1 MDVRMPDGTVVT
13 GVPEDI
19 TKAELLA
26 RYTRN
31 QVAAPTDRTIG
42 QSVTDV
48 GAGLLT
54 GLGKVGQFPG
64 QLYGLATG
72 DFTPGVLTQNAKAL
86 EVAGAR
92 LESPQLKAAK
102 VERDTAVQEAAKTGE
117 WEAFKTT
124 FSRTVSNPALITNF
138 LAETAPQLIPSF
150 GAARAV
156 SFAMAGKKALTGEA
170 KEAAAK
176 KAGAAGTAAAIGTGA
191 AQQGADIGAQ
201 TFEDISKHLE
211 KNGMS
216 KEEAAAASIG
226 YARATGA
233 GAAVISL
240 LAQKLPGAKR
250 MEEAFAG
257 VPGTQKGV
265 IGRFVSAGK
274 TGAGEA
280 GSEVVEE
287 TGGKLLQNVA
297 MQQEAPETQ
306 LTAGLGQTAAMA
318 ALGGAGMGAGVGAIS
333 PSAASPEAAPEVPGA
348 EVPAG
353 EVTPT
358 TEGEVTPPEVIPT
371 TEVTPPEETTEV
383 PPTEEEPSIGDYHI
397 GKIEPLAPMFNQI
410 QTKAEQQDVVAQME
424 SVATNPDYSL
434 LGKSDNIDTGAPVI
448 ISDYKI
454 PNDLMGNVEEITGE
468 NGDNIKVQYAVLE
481 ADGILTA
488 NSIEGMPNPDYT
500 NTEERGTRAIYGN
513 NRLTGLQAAYNNG
526 TATDYT
532 PALLDDPAHG
542 IDPAV
547 IAGMDRPVLV
557 RVIPKSTLLPK
568 EAETTDEAPPDTTDF
583 TGESPAIS
591 EEKFGEQ
598 LGAEVDQ
605 GPTWVS
611 QSPGLMSKRSPE
623 LSAAVSNKD
632 VPAVIQH
639 LQKSKN
645 PVVRMVAELA
655 SKAPDFTIS
664 LFAGTPYSRRKN
676 AVGLYTNNQVFLRD
690 QITASNED
698 TVAHE
703 IVHHLTVSAINQPT
717 PEQLPAIARLDK
729 LFLHVKKLL
738 KKEGRVPT
746 VGKTRAYGLTNTKEF
761 LSEGMSNP
769 AFQYELRKI
778 KYQNTTAWGAF
789 TRIVGQIL
797 GIKND
802 TALSE
807 LIAIAEELSPQV
819 ERTEDTGKPIS
830 KVDTGKLISGRSQEL
845 QDAFAKLQAGEITK
859 KDYEDIVNKYRPVT
873 PYTSVPAAGSEQDA
887 KNALTANQ
895 RDKFGIPSKTLTKG
909 YPVGIRLDIPSS
921 PSTKKP
927 NGVWVS
933 TVHEKGSAQGVG
945 KAIGYETATAIS
957 NPTFIMSGKAAG
969 NIAAGG
975 EKSPMATIKGGWNPL
990 SKAEIEALANKH
1002 LNDPEWAQV
1011 GMDPTRH
1018 AYFYNRATLQPIVGG
1033 TEMLQVGPLFLVKN
1047 PKYEGKE
1054 TFDYKEDVSN
1064 KSISDRIK
1072 KILPSQKDNLPPEQ
1086 FDGVD
1091 PAYVDQLSP
1100 IFDPKKTTIVDKI
1113 KSLRENFWAKMA
1125 QGLADQYR
1133 TIKDYS
1139 EEGYMLARLSKSV
1152 DGMLEGL
1159 LFNGEATLT
1168 DGALDV
1174 KKNTQGLMKV
1184 MEPVGTEVS
1193 RYQIWVALSRD
1204 ADLVKSGKA
1213 PSVDKGIVKRRDELV
1228 KGTLNGRPRL
1238 EVYKEVQRG
1247 MNKLNRSV
1255 LRIALK
1261 QGLIDLAAYKIFARD
1276 INYIPFYKIME
1287 DGDLQNASTA
1297 TGLANQYFSKG
1308 LKGGEKP
1315 FGDLMENTLRNWS
1328 HILSASMKNQAL
1340 GTTLKDATE
1349 LGASYPNLKK
1359 GLDWKDGKVIHSS
1372 TGKPIGDGSL
1382 KPQYTT
1388 AGKGMVKV
1396 MMGGTPAYF
1405 EVIDPMLV
1413 ESISAI
1419 SYTGPQSKFLD
1430 VARDFKNILQF
1441 GVTISPAFK
1450 IRNLFRD
1457 SAAAMAVTDL
1467 KYNPFTNVIEGWI
1480 ASNKNNPAHISAL
1493 SGGAIF
1499 NFGTLYE
1506 GNQAKLIKRLLAMG
1520 VKPENILDT
1529 PDKVKT
1535 GLSVAWRAYQDWGNK
1550 SESANRMALYNQLKE
1565 RGMNHMQATFYARD
1579 LLDFSMQGAFPAM
1592 RYLTQVVPFLNARV
1606 QGLYKLGRDGIMP
1619 TSRVIYN
1626 ASTGKPIDATDKQKA
1641 QRFSIVSGAVALAS
1655 LALYFAF
1662 KDDEEFKKRED
1673 WDRDNFWW
1681 FKLPGMEHA
1690 IRIPKP
1696 FEIGAIGTMAER
1708 VAEQI
1713 VDNKAEGKVFGHSL
1727 ARMMGDTF
1735 AMNPMP
1741 QMFKPLVDLYAN
1753 KDSFTGA
1760 PIETAGM
1767 ERLSKA
1773 ERASDT
1779 TSTLAKSVSGV
1790 ANTVLPES
1798 LHMSPVQA
1806 DYAIK
1811 SYFGW
1816 LGGTISATSNYAV
1829 MPFSKSVYPDRN
1841 WTDTISLGFVKSLP
1855 SAQNKAVTAFY
1866 ENNREIQTAFAD
1878 MRHYAAIGEVGKV
1891 NDILKEKG
1899 DKIALSKSYN
1909 NASDDMA
1916 KMRKYISVINRDEK
1930 MDGAQKRA
1938 EIDRMKILIGKLA
1951 EQMEDVRKSI
1961 KK

>member
-1 MDVRMPDGTVVT
+1 MPTLLEIQSD
-13 GVPEDI
+13 PNYI
-19 TKAELLA
+19 NANAATKQAIFDKYSAGDKDYTSANEATKNAIQQRFGLSLAEEQKL
-26 RYTRN
+26 
-31 QVAAPTDRTIG
+31 PDRTIG

-48 GAGLLT
+48 GAGLAT
-54 GLGKVGQFPG
+54 GLGKVAQFPG

-72 DFTPGVLTQNAKAL
+72 DMEPGYLTKKGKEL
-86 EVAGAR
+86 EQYGTS

-150 GAARAV
+150 GAARV
-156 SFAMAGKKALTGEA
+156 VGMGAMAGKKALTGEA
-170 KEAAAK
+170 KEAAIK

-191 AQQGADIGAQ
+191 TQQGADIGAQ

-274 TGAGEA
+274 TGVGEA

-333 PSAASPEAAPEVPGA
+333 PSAASPEAPPAAPEVPGA

-383 PPTEEEPSIGDYHI
+383 PTTEEEPSIGDYHI
-397 GKIEPLAPMFNQI
+397 GKIEPLAPMLNQI

-424 SVATNPDYSL
+424 SVATNPDYSS

-513 NRLTGLQAAYNNG
+513 NRITGLQAAYNNG

-547 IAGMDRPVLV
+547 IARMDRPVLV
-557 RVIPKSTLLPK
+557 RVMPKSELLGEQNAATAE
-568 EAETTDEAPPDTTDF
+568 EATTTETEETAPTEEV
-583 TGESPAIS
+583 TGEQTAPIT
-591 EEKFGEQ
+591 EEKFGKQ
-598 LGAEVDQ
+598 VGAKQ
-605 GPTWVS
+605 KLT
-611 QSPGLMSKRSPE
+611 LT
-623 LSAAVSNKD
+623 N
-632 VPAVIQH
+632 VIQAPTIG
-639 LQKSKN
+639 LDPVKSTALGNAVVNNDAAGVIDLLGQSKN
-645 PVVRMVAELA
+645 PIIRAVSGIAKQAHNKGLTIGTFKQYQYKTTPGVLGAYHPA
-655 SKAPDFTIS
+655 SRTALI
-664 LFAGTPYSRRKN
+664 KN
-676 AVGLYTNNQVFLRD
+676 ATYAKND
-690 QITASNED
+690 WI
-698 TVAHE
+698 VAHE
-703 IVHHLTVSAINQPT
+703 VVHHLTDSAIDRPT
-717 PEQLPAIARLDK
+717 PGQKAAVDRLNT
-729 LFLHVKKLL
+729 LFNFVKADLT
-738 KKEGRVPT
+738 KK
-746 VGKTRAYGLTNTKEF
+746 GKGKAYAFKDVHEF
-761 LSEGMSNP
+761 VSEGMSNP
-769 AFQYELRKI
+769 NFQYELRSI

-789 TRIVGQIL
+789 TKYIGQML
-797 GIKND
+797 GLKND

-807 LIAIAEELSPQV
+807 LLAI
-819 ERTEDTGKPIS
+819 TEHLTTQPSNAYAPKVGKPGN
-830 KVDTGKLISGRSQEL
+830 VPLAREM
-845 QDAFAKLQAGEITK
+845 
-859 KDYEDIVNKYRPVT
+859 
-873 PYTSVPAAGSEQDA
+873 SVG
-887 KNALTANQ
+887 
-895 RDKFGIPSKTLTKG
+895 DKFATGFSKDV
-909 YPVGIRLDIPSS
+909 PPD
-921 PSTKKP
+921 
-927 NGVWVS
+927 
-933 TVHEKGSAQGVG
+933 
-945 KAIGYETATAIS
+945 
-957 NPTFIMSGKAAG
+957 
-969 NIAAGG
+969 
-975 EKSPMATIKGGWNPL
+975 
-990 SKAEIEALANKH
+990 
-1002 LNDPEWAQV
+1002 
-1011 GMDPTRH
+1011 
-1018 AYFYNRATLQPIVGG
+1018 
-1033 TEMLQVGPLFLVKN
+1033 LVDKL
-1047 PKYEGKE
+1047 E
-1054 TFDYKEDVSN
+1054 
-1064 KSISDRIK
+1064 
-1072 KILPSQKDNLPPEQ
+1072 
-1086 FDGVD
+1086 
-1091 PAYVDQLSP
+1091 P
-1100 IFDPKKTTIVDKI
+1100 IFDPKKTNIIDKI

-1297 TGLANQYFSKG
+1297 TGLSNQYFSKG

-1359 GLDWKDGKVIHSS
+1359 GMEWRDGKVIHSS

-1396 MMGGTPAYF
+1396 MMGGKPAYF

-1457 SAAAMAVTDL
+1457 SVSALAVTDL
-1467 KYNPFTNVIEGWI
+1467 KYNPFSNVIEGWE

-1565 RGMNHMQATFYARD
+1565 RGMDHMQATFYARD

-1606 QGLYKLGRDGIMP
+1606 QGLYKLGRDGVLP

-1641 QRFSIVSGAVALAS
+1641 QRFSIVSGAVAMAS

-1878 MRHYAAIGEVGKV
+1878 MRHYAAIGEVDKV

-1899 DKIALSKSYN
+1899 DKIALSKSYD

-1951 EQMEDVRKSI
+1951 EQMEDVRKSL

>member
-31 QVAAPTDRTIG
+31 QVAAPADRTAG
-42 QSVTDV
+42 QAVTDV
-48 GAGLLT
+48 GAGLAT
-54 GLGKVGQFPG
+54 GLGKVAQFPG

-72 DFTPGVLTQNAKAL
+72 DMEPGYLTKKGKEL
-86 EVAGAR
+86 EQYGTS

-102 VERDTAVQEAAKTGE
+102 VERDTAAQEAAKTGE
-117 WEAFKTT
+117 WEAFKAT

-257 VPGTQKGV
+257 VPGAQKGV

-274 TGAGEA
+274 TGVGEA

-333 PSAASPEAAPEVPGA
+333 PSAAPPVAPPVTPEVPGAEVPGA

-358 TEGEVTPPEVIPT
+358 TEAGEVTPPEVIPT
-371 TEVTPPEETTEV
+371 TEVTPPEADAA
-383 PPTEEEPSIGDYHI
+383 PSIGDYHI
-397 GKIEPLAPMFNQI
+397 GEIEPLAPMLNQI

-424 SVATNPDYSL
+424 SVASNPDYSS

-513 NRLTGLQAAYNNG
+513 NRITGLKAAYDNG

-557 RVIPKSTLLPK
+557 RVIPKSTLLPQ
-568 EAETTDEAPPDTTDF
+568 EAETTDEEATTAETEEAAPTEEV
-583 TGESPAIS
+583 TGEQTAPIT
-591 EEKFGEQ
+591 EEKFGKQ
-598 LGAEVDQ
+598 VGAKQKLTLTNVIQAPTIGLDPVKSTALGNAVVNNDAAGVIDLLGQSRNPIIRAVSGIAKQAHNKGLTIGTFKQYQYKTTPGVLGAYH
-605 GPTWVS
+605 
-611 QSPGLMSKRSPE
+611 
-623 LSAAVSNKD
+623 
-632 VPAVIQH
+632 PA
-639 LQKSKN
+639 
-645 PVVRMVAELA
+645 
-655 SKAPDFTIS
+655 
-664 LFAGTPYSRRKN
+664 SRTALIKN
-676 AVGLYTNNQVFLRD
+676 ATYAKND
-690 QITASNED
+690 WI
-698 TVAHE
+698 VAHE
-703 IVHHLTVSAINQPT
+703 VVHHLTDSAIDRPT
-717 PEQLPAIARLDK
+717 PSQKAAVDRLNA
-729 LFLHVKKLL
+729 LFNFVKTDLT
-738 KKEGRVPT
+738 KK
-746 VGKTRAYGLTNTKEF
+746 GKGKAYAFKDVHEF
-761 LSEGMSNP
+761 VSEGMSNP
-769 AFQYELRKI
+769 NFQYELRSI

-789 TRIVGQIL
+789 TKYIGQML
-797 GIKND
+797 GLKND

-807 LIAIAEELSPQV
+807 LLAI
-819 ERTEDTGKPIS
+819 TEHLTTQPSNAYAPKVGKPENMPLARDM
-830 KVDTGKLISGRSQEL
+830 KVGQVANIKETPKGSLQEKTTKSNYENWLDKLSRKQLEESWGQDVLDQMEETGESPSNTSEIFWNKTYPELPEKGKKLFQRMFKSHTGIAL
-845 QDAFAKLQAGEITK
+845 QDVEENPTEYFDL
-859 KDYEDIVNKYRPVT
+859 
-873 PYTSVPAAGSEQDA
+873 GSEAESLEGTDRGFVAFMWEANRQFG
-887 KNALTANQ
+887 ANQ
-895 RDKFGIPSKTLTKG
+895 IGKSIQAPMIREMSVGDKFATGFSKDV
-909 YPVGIRLDIPSS
+909 PPD
-921 PSTKKP
+921 
-927 NGVWVS
+927 
-933 TVHEKGSAQGVG
+933 
-945 KAIGYETATAIS
+945 
-957 NPTFIMSGKAAG
+957 
-969 NIAAGG
+969 
-975 EKSPMATIKGGWNPL
+975 
-990 SKAEIEALANKH
+990 
-1002 LNDPEWAQV
+1002 
-1011 GMDPTRH
+1011 
-1018 AYFYNRATLQPIVGG
+1018 
-1033 TEMLQVGPLFLVKN
+1033 LVDKL
-1047 PKYEGKE
+1047 E
-1054 TFDYKEDVSN
+1054 
-1064 KSISDRIK
+1064 
-1072 KILPSQKDNLPPEQ
+1072 
-1086 FDGVD
+1086 
-1091 PAYVDQLSP
+1091 P
-1100 IFDPKKTTIVDKI
+1100 IFDPKKANIIDKI

-1174 KKNTQGLMKV
+1174 KKNTAGLMKV

-1193 RYQIWVALSRD
+1193 QYQIWQALGRD
-1204 ADLVKSGKA
+1204 AELVKSGKA
-1213 PSVDKGIVKRRDELV
+1213 PSVDPAIVKQRNELS
-1228 KGTLNGRPRL
+1228 KGMLNGRPRL

-1255 LRIALK
+1255 LRVALK
-1261 QGLIDLAAYKIFARD
+1261 QGIIDLAAFKIFARD

-1297 TGLANQYFSKG
+1297 TGLSNQYFSKA

-1359 GLDWKDGKVIHSS
+1359 GLEWRDGKVIHSS
-1372 TGKPIGDGSL
+1372 TGGLVGDGSL

-1441 GVTISPAFK
+1441 GVTVSPAFK

-1457 SAAAMAVTDL
+1457 SVSALAVTDL
-1467 KYNPFTNVIEGWI
+1467 NYNPFSNVIKGWE

-1520 VKPENILDT
+1520 VKPANILDT
-1529 PDKVKT
+1529 PEKVKA

-1565 RGMNHMQATFYARD
+1565 RGMDHMQATFYARD

-1606 QGLYKLGRDGIMP
+1606 QGLYKLGRDGVLP

-1641 QRFSIVSGAVALAS
+1641 QRFSIVSGAVAMAS

-1662 KDDEEFKKRED
+1662 KDDEEFKKREE

-1753 KDSFTGA
+1753 KDSFTNA

-1779 TSTLAKSVSGV
+1779 TSTLSKSVSGV

-1816 LGGTISATSNYAV
+1816 LGGTIAATSNYAV

-1841 WTDTISLGFVKSLP
+1841 WTDTMSLGFVKSLP
-1855 SAQNKAVTAFY
+1855 SAQNKAITAFY

-1899 DKIALSKSYN
+1899 DKIALSKSYD

-1951 EQMEDVRKSI
+1951 EQMEDVRKSL

>member
-1 MDVRMPDGTVVT
+1 MA
-13 GVPEDI
+13 I
-19 TKAELLA
+19 TQQEEFEFRRRAELERA
-26 RYTRN
+26 MQTKS
-31 QVAAPTDRTIG
+31 PTEEEEFEFRRRAELERPALPDRTIG

-48 GAGLLT
+48 GAGLAT
-54 GLGKVGQFPG
+54 GLGKVAQFPG

-72 DFTPGVLTQNAKAL
+72 DMEPGYLTKKGKEL
-86 EVAGAR
+86 EQYGTS

-150 GAARAV
+150 GAARV
-156 SFAMAGKKALTGEA
+156 VGMGAMAGKKALTGEA
-170 KEAAAK
+170 KEAAIK

-191 AQQGADIGAQ
+191 TQQGADIGAQ

-274 TGAGEA
+274 TGVGEA

-383 PPTEEEPSIGDYHI
+383 PATEEEPSIGDYHI
-397 GKIEPLAPMFNQI
+397 GKIEPLAPMLNQI

-424 SVATNPDYSL
+424 SVATNPDYSS

-513 NRLTGLQAAYNNG
+513 NRITGLQAAYNNG

-557 RVIPKSTLLPK
+557 RVIPKSELLGEQNAATAEEATTTETEETAPTEEVTGDQTAPIT
-568 EAETTDEAPPDTTDF
+568 EAEYGKQVGAKQKLMLTNVVQAPTVGLDPIKSTALGKAVLSKDTAQVLDIL
-583 TGESPAIS
+583 A
-591 EEKFGEQ
+591 Q
-598 LGAEVDQ
+598 
-605 GPTWVS
+605 
-611 QSPGLMSKRSPE
+611 
-623 LSAAVSNKD
+623 
-632 VPAVIQH
+632 
-639 LQKSKN
+639 SKN
-645 PVVRMVAELA
+645 PIIRTVAGIAKGPNHPWLSVGTFSQHKVRRNPGVLGLYAPRFGLALIKNAELA
-655 SKAPDFTIS
+655 
-664 LFAGTPYSRRKN
+664 KN
-676 AVGLYTNNQVFLRD
+676 DWY
-690 QITASNED
+690 
-698 TVAHE
+698 VAHE
-703 IVHHLTVSAINQPT
+703 VVHHLAYNAIGNPT
-717 PEQLPAIARLDK
+717 PGQKAAVDRLNT
-729 LFLHVKKLL
+729 LFNFVKADLT
-738 KKEGRVPT
+738 KK
-746 VGKTRAYGLTNTKEF
+746 GKGDAYAFKDMHEF
-761 LSEGMSNP
+761 VSEGMSNP
-769 AFQYELRKI
+769 NFQYELRSI

-789 TRIVGQIL
+789 TKYIGQML
-797 GIKND
+797 GLKND

-807 LIAIAEELSPQV
+807 LLAITEHITTQKSNAYDPKVFEAGQSPLTM
-819 ERTEDTGKPIS
+819 EM
-830 KVDTGKLISGRSQEL
+830 
-845 QDAFAKLQAGEITK
+845 
-859 KDYEDIVNKYRPVT
+859 
-873 PYTSVPAAGSEQDA
+873 SVG
-887 KNALTANQ
+887 
-895 RDKFGIPSKTLTKG
+895 DKFATGFSKDV
-909 YPVGIRLDIPSS
+909 PPD
-921 PSTKKP
+921 
-927 NGVWVS
+927 
-933 TVHEKGSAQGVG
+933 
-945 KAIGYETATAIS
+945 
-957 NPTFIMSGKAAG
+957 
-969 NIAAGG
+969 
-975 EKSPMATIKGGWNPL
+975 
-990 SKAEIEALANKH
+990 
-1002 LNDPEWAQV
+1002 
-1011 GMDPTRH
+1011 
-1018 AYFYNRATLQPIVGG
+1018 
-1033 TEMLQVGPLFLVKN
+1033 LVDKL
-1047 PKYEGKE
+1047 E
-1054 TFDYKEDVSN
+1054 
-1064 KSISDRIK
+1064 
-1072 KILPSQKDNLPPEQ
+1072 
-1086 FDGVD
+1086 
-1091 PAYVDQLSP
+1091 P
-1100 IFDPKKTTIVDKI
+1100 IFDPKKTNIIDKI

-1287 DGDLQNASTA
+1287 DGDLQGASTA
-1297 TGLANQYFSKG
+1297 TGLSNQYFSKG

-1359 GLDWKDGKVIHSS
+1359 GMEWRDGKVIHSS

-1396 MMGGTPAYF
+1396 MMGGKPAYF

-1457 SAAAMAVTDL
+1457 SVSALAVTDL
-1467 KYNPFTNVIEGWI
+1467 KYNPFSNVIEGWE

-1565 RGMNHMQATFYARD
+1565 RGMDHMQATFYARD

-1606 QGLYKLGRDGIMP
+1606 QGLYKLGRDGVLP

-1641 QRFSIVSGAVALAS
+1641 QRFSIVSGAVAMAS

-1662 KDDEEFKKRED
+1662 KDDEEFKKREE

-1878 MRHYAAIGEVGKV
+1878 MRHYAAIGEVDKV

-1899 DKIALSKSYN
+1899 DKIALSKSYD

-1951 EQMEDVRKSI
+1951 EQMEDVRKSL